1 MYRVD
6 PARRDLV
13 EEYLARPFG
22 PHSLELQRLALHL
35 RLAQPAGR
43 LVALTVARHRAWRIG
58 VYAGR
63 RGTPIRSWDDTT
75 YHSLADIN
83 RAIFLLQW
91 QAATGGAPRAADG
104 RTG

>member
-1 MYRVD
+1 VYRVD

-22 PHSLELQRLALHL
+22 PHSLELQRLALQL
-35 RLAQPAGR
+35 RLAQPAGK

-58 VYAGR
+58 VYAGQ
-63 RGTPIRSWDDTT
+63 RGTPVRPWGDAV

-91 QAATGGAPRAADG
+91 EAATGAAPPAADG
-104 RTG
+104 